1 MSACCRNMAMV
12 VGMLFCSAILNQCAH
27 AQDRS
32 AVATPENVSD
42 SAVLT
47 NDTTGPARPVAA
59 GAPDSLSRPAAG
71 KAGVLAPQK
80 VATNAEK
87 KAEPLKL
94 VKRTYGRKQV
104 LLATVMMIFVV
115 MIMTAAQQWNPR

>member
-1 MSACCRNMAMV
+1 MSGRCRNMAMV
-12 VGMLFCSAILNQCAH
+12 VGMLFCSAIISQCAH
-27 AQDRS
+27 AQDQS

-47 NDTTGPARPVAA
+47 NDTTGPARPAMS
-59 GAPDSLSRPAAG
+59 GARDSLSQPAAG
-71 KAGVLAPQK
+71 KAGVKASQK
-80 VATNAEK
+80 GAINAEK